1 MDLHFNTALAEGYKS
16 ASQIARILTE
26 DWMSHN
32 MYCPICGAVSISK
45 APANAP
51 VKDYICDSCK
61 SQFELKSKKCPVYL
75 TIDLDCLDPSEFP
88 GTGTPEAGGISFKEL
103 LGAVLKVSR
112 ANVIAADIN
121 ELAPMLDM
129 SGASTALACKIL
141 RELMLALLQNME
153 ER

>member
-1 MDLHFNTALAEGYKS
+1 M
-16 ASQIARILTE
+16 
-26 DWMSHN
+26 
-32 MYCPICGAVSISK
+32 
-45 APANAP
+45 
-51 VKDYICDSCK
+51 
-61 SQFELKSKKCPVYL
+61 
-75 TIDLDCLDPSEFP
+75 
-88 GTGTPEAGGISFKEL
+88 
-103 LGAVLKVSR
+103 SR